1 MPRRDG
7 TGSIGKGRGTG
18 RGFGNCAGGIFPF
31 VVGAIAGICLGF
43 GRKNRFG
50 LKNNTQGKRQ
60 GFGKRFG
67 QGQEQ

>member
-7 TGSIGKGRGTG
+7 IGPMGQR
-18 RGFGNCAGGIFPF
+18 RGFMNCAAVVLPF

-50 LKNNTQGKRQ
+50 QKNNAQGKGQ